1 MPLPLDAPTG
11 ARPDAPTAPAL
22 RVTGLRKTYG
32 SREVVRG
39 LTFTAGRGELTAV
52 LGPNGAGKT
61 TTVECCEGLRRPD
74 GGSIEVLGLD
84 RASRASDA
92 ALRARV
98 GVMLQDGG
106 LPLAPRARAVLAHVA
121 RLHDHPLD
129 PDRLLTRLG
138 LTDVAATPVR
148 RLSGGQRQRLALAV
162 ALVGRPE
169 LVFLDEPSAGLDPQS
184 RLAVWDLLRELRDGG
199 TSLVLT
205 THLMTEA
212 EELADHV
219 VIIDAGQVV
228 AAGTPAELTGPP
240 EVRVA
245 PPPGTPPGVVADVLT
260 SALSGDDH
268 LSVRS
273 GESWVVVSAARM
285 DAAGPAGPGDAGAAA
300 RGAVDAGTLARVAT
314 ALAAAGLADAGVA
327 PHRRTLEDTF
337 LDLTGRELR
346 GEEEQR

>member
-1 MPLPLDAPTG
+1 VPLPLDAPTG

-32 SREVVRG
+32 TREVVRG

-84 RASRASDA
+84 RASRAADA
-92 ALRARV
+92 PLRARV

-106 LPLAPRARAVLAHVA
+106 LPLAPRARAVLGHVA
-121 RLHDHPLD
+121 RLHDRPLD
-129 PDRLLTRLG
+129 PDRLLARLG

-184 RLAVWDLLRELRDGG
+184 RLAVWGLLRELRDGG

-228 AAGTPAELTGPP
+228 AAGAPAELTGPP
-240 EVRVA
+240 EVRVT
-245 PPPGTPPGVVADVLT
+245 PPPGTPPGVLAGALT
-260 SALSGDDH
+260 AALAGDDH
-268 LSVRS
+268 LGVRA
-273 GESWVVVSAARM
+273 GESWVTVSTAR
-285 DAAGPAGPGDAGAAA
+285 PGTADP
-300 RGAVDAGTLARVAT
+300 GAVDAGTLARVAT
-314 ALAAAGLADAGVA
+314 ALADAGHADAGVA